1 MNNNGYRIVVDA
13 GHGGSDPGAVSGNLR
28 EKDFNLEAANY
39 MYNRFRE
46 LGVPVAITRDTDET
60 LSRTERLNTMT
71 NTFGN
76 DSKVIVL
83 SNHINAGG
91 GEGAEIVYPL
101 RTSSV
106 LPKAILDEIGSRGQ
120 IKRKIYQR
128 VLPEDP
134 TKDYYYIMRQT
145 PNTTALLIEYGF
157 IDNPRDQVKL
167 QNNILDYAE
176 GVVKAVSEYIG
187 VPYTAPGGTTTGDT
201 YTVRPGDTLYSIA
214 LKLGTTVNDLKE
226 LNNLSSNNLSIGQS
240 LKIPTKE
247 IEEEYELY
255 TVKSGDTLYRIA
267 NSYNIPI
274 NNIIDYNNLETTV
287 LTVGQTLRIP
297 KQEIIEEENDNIYTV
312 KAGDSLYS
320 IAQTFGTTVDELK
333 TLNNLTSNILSIG
346 QQLIIGRDGIEES
359 EYIVYQVVPGDTL
372 YSIARRY
379 NTKVD
384 AIKAYNNL
392 TSDNLTIGTVIQ
404 IPTPTSV
411 DTTYQNYTIQSGDT
425 LYSIARR
432 YNTTV
437 DRILS
442 LNDLDS
448 NNLQVGTTIRIPQS
462 NL

>member
-106 LPKAILDEIGSRGQ
+106 LPKAILDEIGARGQ

-145 PNTTALLIEYGF
+145 PNTTSLLIEYGF
-157 IDNPRDQVKL
+157 IDNPRDQDKL
-167 QNNILDYAE
+167 QNNLLDYAE

-187 VPYTAPGGTTTGDT
+187 IPYRQPGSSIEGDT
-201 YTVRPGDTLYSIA
+201 YTVVKGDTLYSIA
-214 LKLGTTVNDLKE
+214 LKLNTTVSEIKD
-226 LNNLSSNNLSIGQS
+226 LNNLTNNNLSVGQI
-240 LKIPTKE
+240 LKIPSKQ
-247 IEEEYELY
+247 IKEEYELY
-255 TVKSGDTLYRIA
+255 TVQVGDTLYRIA
-267 NSYNIPI
+267 SSYNIPI
-274 NNIIDYNNLETTV
+274 NDIIDYNNLETTV
-287 LTVGQTLRIP
+287 LTPGQTLRIP
-297 KQEIIEEENDNIYTV
+297 NQDVMNNDNNIYIV

-320 IAQTFGTTVDELK
+320 IAQAYGTTISELK
-333 TLNNLTSNILSIG
+333 TLNNLDSDILSIG
-346 QQLIIGRDGIEES
+346 QELIISRDGINES
-359 EYIVYQVVPGDTL
+359 EYIVYQIEPGDTL
-372 YSIARRY
+372 YSIAKRY

-384 AIKAYNNL
+384 AIKSYNNL
-392 TSDNLTIGTVIQ
+392 LSDSLIVGSVIQ
-404 IPTPTSV
+404 IPTSTSV
-411 DTTYQNYTIQSGDT
+411 DTTYQNYTIQRGDT
-425 LYSIARR
+425 LYSIAIR

-437 DRILS
+437 SAILS
-442 LNDLDS
+442 LNDLNS
-448 NNLQVGTTIRIPQS
+448 SNLQVGQTIKIPQS
-462 NL
+462 N